1 MIHTPIKDTILRMAL
16 DCNPSA
22 ITMNQDTFD
31 GLQLEYNE
39 HRKVFS
45 NFPTQTKVLT
55 HMLNVK
61 IQIDNTL
68 KDIKICF

>member
-1 MIHTPIKDTILRMAL
+1 MIHTPIKDTILRMAS
-16 DCNPSA
+16 DCKPSA

>member
-1 MIHTPIKDTILRMAL
+1 MIHTPIKNTILRMAS
-16 DCNPSA
+16 DCKPSA